1 MAKLSG
7 KLRKAKS
14 CQLERFIRLYRHILT
29 SLFFVVAL
37 SGCST
42 VLNESHI
49 PITLSFSDNSAGSC
63 ELKNK
68 RENYSTQIPATVSV
82 RRSDDSLIYDCTTA
96 DGRKANGAIK
106 SSREGSIWG
115 NVILGGGIGAIVDA
129 DKDMHRIYPDSFV
142 IPVVAN

>member
-1 MAKLSG
+1 MCFS
-7 KLRKAKS
+7 
-14 CQLERFIRLYRHILT
+14 
-29 SLFFVVAL
+29 FFVSVTL
-37 SGCST
+37 MGCST

-49 PITLSFSDNSAGSC
+49 PITLSFSDNSAGNC

-68 RENYSTQIPATVSV
+68 RESYSTKIPATLSV
-82 RRSDDSLIYDCTTA
+82 RRSDDSLIYDCTTS

-129 DKDMHRIYPDSFV
+129 DKDMHRIYPDSYV
-142 IPVVAN
+142 IPVVKN

>member
-1 MAKLSG
+1 M
-7 KLRKAKS
+7 
-14 CQLERFIRLYRHILT
+14 YRQIFH
-29 SLFFVVAL
+29 SLVIIFAL

-49 PITLSFSDNSAGSC
+49 PITLSFSDNSAGNC

-68 RENYSTQIPATVSV
+68 RENYSTKIPATLSV
-82 RRSDDSLIYDCTTA
+82 RRSDDALIYDCTTA

-106 SSREGSIWG
+106 SSRDGSIWG

-129 DKDMHRIYPDSFV
+129 EKDMHRVYADAYV
-142 IPVVAN
+142 IPVVAK